1 MSKIKGIFIDFK
13 GLTDKEEIDLWDNL
27 WVFAHQNLPKEKDL
41 KISLIHKEKKK
52 EGDMWW
58 IKNMKMLKQW

>member
-52 EGDMWW
+52 EGDM
-58 IKNMKMLKQW
+58 